1 MKFSTFPIHDLLCPS
16 HLLWMCRS
24 LPRVI
29 IISGCSVVRD
39 IVTPPTRQ
47 PIKNRFGPPKN
58 DTSDQ
63 FVSVL
68 WIWTWARGQH
78 KTMMMSCW
86 QITTCPTGCRYDIYG
101 INRRLH
107 MRACVHSWHGKEGV
121 WMDILWLLLPTH
133 KLMTIE
139 TWHTFTMDKLA
150 GWSG

>member
-1 MKFSTFPIHDLLCPS
+1 MSFSLALDVQIPAQSHHHLGLFRGTWHSNTTDPS
-16 HLLWMCRS
+16 AYK
-24 LPRVI
+24 
-29 IISGCSVVRD
+29 G
-39 IVTPPTRQ
+39 PP
-47 PIKNRFGPPKN
+47 KNRFGPPKN